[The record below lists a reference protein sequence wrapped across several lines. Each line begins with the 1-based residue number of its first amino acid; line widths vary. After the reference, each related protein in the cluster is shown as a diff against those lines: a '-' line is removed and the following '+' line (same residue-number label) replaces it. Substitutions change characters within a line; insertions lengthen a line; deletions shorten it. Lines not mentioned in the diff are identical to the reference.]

1 MPVIEMLAPGDPA
14 CASPFP
20 RIRRLAL
27 FGAALIAVFI
37 VGFGAWSAVAPLK
50 SAALASGVV
59 AVESNRKTIQHLESG
74 IIDAILVH
82 DGDTVAAGQPLIRLD
97 STRARTDLAALQS
110 QFWDALAGE
119 ARLVAQRDGRDRIDF
134 PDDLLARVDDP
145 VLARVM
151 AGQRGIFDTRRSS
164 LRSKTAVIRRRIA
177 ETDEEING
185 LKAQVAAAEQQ
196 GAILHEQIEVM
207 RPLVARG
214 LEAKPQILSLQ
225 RNFAQVEGQRG
236 TALAQ
241 IARAK
246 QSIAEAE
253 IEILNLDN
261 DARKQT
267 ADELRDTQQKI
278 HELREKVE
286 AATDVM
292 TRTVVRAPEAGVVT
306 DLRVHTPGGVVNA
319 GDPLMDLVPERDRLI
334 VEGRVK
340 PQDID
345 VVHVGLAAEVRL
357 LPYKQRRTPSIDGR
371 VIYVSA
377 DRLVDKSSNQP
388 YYAAKVRVDEQELA
402 RLKGVEMVP
411 GMPSEVMIETGE
423 TTVALYALAPILD
436 SFHRAFREQ

>member
-1 MPVIEMLAPGDPA
+1 MSLIEMAAPGDRA

-20 RIRRLAL
+20 RIRRLGL

-74 IIDAILVH
+74 IIGAILVH

-97 STRARTDLAALQS
+97 STKARTDLAALQS
-110 QFWDALAGE
+110 QLWDALAGE
-119 ARLVAQRDGRDRIDF
+119 AELVAQRDDRDRIDF
-134 PDDLLARVDDP
+134 PDDLLARADDP
-145 VLARVM
+145 VLARVL
-151 AGQRGIFDTRRSS
+151 AGQRGIFDTQRSL
-164 LRSKTAVIRRRIA
+164 LRSKTAIIRKRIA

-196 GAILHEQIEVM
+196 GAILHEQIDVM

-236 TALAQ
+236 ASLAQ

-278 HELREKVE
+278 HELRQKVE

-292 TRTVVRAPEAGVVT
+292 ARTVVRAPEVGVVT

-371 VIYVSA
+371 VTYVSA

-388 YYAAKVRVDEQELA
+388 YYAAKIRVERELA
-402 RLKGVEMVP
+402 RLKGVEMIP